1 LSKNSK
7 TIPEIKTNSSGS
19 EFIVIGKILAPW
31 GNKGELKVEVITDF
45 PKRFASSSTVYV
57 NHQPLTVE
65 NCRWHKGNAI
75 IKFKTVDSPG
85 AAQKLKGQT
94 VEIPRGQ
101 LEPLPEGQYYHFQI
115 IGLEVWTTRGEQL
128 GRVTEIL
135 ASQSNDIY
143 IVHGNRGEIL
153 IPAIADVIKSIDLN
167 QGRLIIEP
175 IEGLLNLNR

>member
-1 LSKNSK
+1 MSRKSKS
-7 TIPEIKTNSSGS
+7 PSEIDTNEP

-45 PKRFASSSTVYV
+45 PKRFVPSSIFYV
-57 NHQPLTVE
+57 NRQPLTVE
-65 NCRWHKGNAI
+65 SCRWHKGNAI
-75 IKFKTVDSPG
+75 IKFSTAGSPE

-94 VEIPRGQ
+94 VEIPRSQ
-101 LEPLPEGQYYHFQI
+101 LEPLSEGQYYHFQI
-115 IGLEVWTTRGEQL
+115 IGLEVWTTQGEQL

-135 ASQSNDIY
+135 VSESNDTY

-153 IPAIADVIKSIDLN
+153 IPAIADVIKSIDIS
-167 QGRLIIEP
+167 QGRLVIEP